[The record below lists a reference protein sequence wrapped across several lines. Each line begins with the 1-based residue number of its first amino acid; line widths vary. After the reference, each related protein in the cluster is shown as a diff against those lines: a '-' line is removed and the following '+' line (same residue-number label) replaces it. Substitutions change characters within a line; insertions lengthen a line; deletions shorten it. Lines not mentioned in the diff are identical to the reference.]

1 MRSAS
6 SCALPL
12 VVMLNDRLLA
22 VAATVITVKAR
33 ASCAAGNSTLA
44 LRERDAGG
52 SVSRGARRQNKKPQ
66 PMHANPG
73 TTNAQRQPSHSTSN
87 AVTSAAAA
95 MPRLP
100 ASPLMPMVAP
110 GRLACCTS
118 IGMPTG
124 W

>member
-6 SCALPL
+6 NCALPL

-22 VAATVITVKAR
+22 VAATVITANAR
-33 ASCAAGNSTLA
+33 ASCAAGNDTLA

-52 SVSRGARRQNKKPQ
+52 SVSRGARRQNTMPQ
-66 PMHANPG
+66 PMHTSPG
-73 TTNAQRQPSHSTSN
+73 TTKAQRQPNHWTRN

-100 ASPLMPMVAP
+100 ASPLMPIVAP

-124 W
+124 